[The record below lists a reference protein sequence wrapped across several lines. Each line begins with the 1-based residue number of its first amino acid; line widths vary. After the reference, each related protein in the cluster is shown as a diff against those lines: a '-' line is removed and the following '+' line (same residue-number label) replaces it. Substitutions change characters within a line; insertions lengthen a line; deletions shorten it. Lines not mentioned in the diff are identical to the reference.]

1 MAYVA
6 KTKELT
12 FRTKHRQQFITIT
25 PEVEQFI
32 AESGVKDGSVM
43 VQTHHTTCRVWVN
56 EDEKNLIGKE
66 GLGYVHDIKRVL
78 DRFASPE
85 EDYGHDDIRDV
96 NNPQGKRDTHLCPA
110 DVNGVINE
118 CRNAHSHAQAL
129 ILSHEVTMIV
139 SNGKLVKGQWQEI
152 MLAELDHDR
161 ERKITLLVQ
170 GSD

>member
-1 MAYVA
+1 MAYLA

-12 FRTKHRQQFITIT
+12 LKTTHRQQFITIT

-32 AESGVKDGSVM
+32 SESGIKDGSVM

-56 EDEKNLIGKE
+56 EDEKNLIGNKE
-66 GLGYVHDIKRVL
+66 LDANDLKRVL

-110 DVNGVINE
+110 DANGVVNE
-118 CRNAHSHAQAL
+118 CRNGHSHAQAL
-129 ILSHEVTMIV
+129 ILPHAVTMIV